1 MLYDNGNK
9 EAVFDVS
16 TLTAFEVI
24 VPSAMNVPQDVPQDV
39 PQEKTLDIWIE
50 GKIRENPKIT
60 TEELAKLSGYTSK
73 TIKRHIIKLTHIRS
87 SRNHIL
93 GNWKPFLARP
103 PLQAAGAMLS
113 KP

>member
-16 TLTAFEVI
+16 KLTAFEVI

-73 TIKRHIIKLTHIRS
+73 TIKRHIIKLTHIKYVGS
-87 SRNHIL
+87 GYSGHWEIIEN
-93 GNWKPFLARP
+93 NA
-103 PLQAAGAMLS
+103 
-113 KP
+113 

>member
-39 PQEKTLDIWIE
+39 P
-50 GKIRENPKIT
+50 
-60 TEELAKLSGYTSK
+60 
-73 TIKRHIIKLTHIRS
+73 
-87 SRNHIL
+87 
-93 GNWKPFLARP
+93 
-103 PLQAAGAMLS
+103 
-113 KP
+113 